1 MKRLGKLFLKM
12 LVLMLPLAFGS
23 SLIVPVTGS
32 RYASQIPGNSA
43 VIQNTQKLEDFKQNM
58 KNENINEVRG
68 VYAHEKLQL
77 SVVKQP
83 SGQVG
88 YISSDHGTA
97 TLFSQA
103 ELFDAIGLLAH
114 NYLSGDDFFN
124 LVLGDEI
131 QLIYGDG
138 THQEFIVKEIHRYEA
153 VDPNNIRS
161 KFIDLFT
168 GEKLN
173 APELVTRMYGTEGN
187 LTLQTCIEK
196 DGNQEWGRLFVV
208 AEPVSASV

>member
-1 MKRLGKLFLKM
+1 MKRLGKFFMKM
-12 LVLMLPLAFGS
+12 IILMIPLAFGR
-23 SLIVPVTGS
+23 SLIVPVTGLGS
-32 RYASQIPGNSA
+32 AGQIPGGSA
-43 VIQNTQKLEDFKQNM
+43 VVQNTQKLEEFKEKIKDGNT
-58 KNENINEVRG
+58 NNLRG

-77 SVVKQP
+77 SVVDQP

-88 YISSDHGTA
+88 YISSDPGTA

-114 NYLSGDDFFN
+114 NYLSGEDFFS
-124 LVLGDEI
+124 LEIGEEI

-138 THQEFIVKEIHRYEA
+138 SHQEFIVREIHRYEA

-161 KFIDLFT
+161 KFIDLST
-168 GEKLN
+168 GEKLT
-173 APELVTRMYGTEGN
+173 APQLVMRMYGTEGN

-196 DGNQEWGRLFVV
+196 DGNLEWGRLFVV
-208 AEPVSASV
+208 AEPVETAV